1 MVAAT
6 YVRDIDASRAF
17 YELIG
22 LTEKRAGT
30 APTAAWSELSGGGH
44 AVLLVSTQPRLEL
57 PALPLLFY
65 FFVDDLAAVGA
76 ALGAAG
82 QEFQHVG
89 HPDHARGGELRI
101 ADPDGN
107 TVLIGQRA
115 GSVTSPLRM
124 RARTR
129 GSRCSGR
136 PRPSWRPGAAWPGGA
151 RSAARASRPAGATA
165 RSSSPTPRATRSGR
179 ASLMPRRSLSPC
191 RVPSS
196 LMTGIRGLRRS
207 WPGGAANHCLGSP
220 RAGHRA
226 AAAARAWPAA
236 ARPTGLGTSRTRSR

>member
-115 GSVTSPLRM
+115 GSGHVPAADEGSDARFSLLREAAAVVA
-124 RARTR
+124 ARGGLAGR
-129 GSRCSGR
+129 CQVSGSGFTPCGR
-136 PRPSWRPGAAWPGGA
+136 DGEVKLADAAGDTVWACISHAEEILVSVPGAFIVDDGNPGI
-151 RSAARASRPAGATA
+151 AAFLAG
-165 RSSSPTPRATRSGR
+165 
-179 ASLMPRRSLSPC
+179 RRS
-191 RVPSS
+191 
-196 LMTGIRGLRRS
+196 
-207 WPGGAANHCLGSP
+207 
-220 RAGHRA
+220 
-226 AAAARAWPAA
+226 
-236 ARPTGLGTSRTRSR
+236 